1 VANTIKIKRSTG
13 SAAPTNLAFGELAYS
28 SGSGKLYFGSSTNG
42 TTVNITE
49 VGGAYYA
56 DLLTATP
63 GTAAASKSLVVD
75 ASRNI
80 GNLATVTATEFV
92 GDLTGQ
98 VSDISNHD
106 TDALAEGATNQ
117 YFTQAR
123 ARGSVS
129 ASDPSG
135 ALTYDSATGVFS
147 LDTGDIAADLTTDD
161 IAEGSTNL
169 YFTETRARDSISVTD
184 AGGDGS
190 LSYDNVTGVLT
201 YTGPSASEVRA
212 HFSAGTGVSITD
224 GQVSIGQAVGTTDN
238 VTFNNV
244 TVDGTLSS
252 DDITATNVTV
262 TGNAVIT
269 GDLTVQG
276 TTTTVNSTAVAISDI
291 NLTLA
296 KDATTAA
303 QANGAGLTVAGA
315 SATLTYASAGD
326 KWVFNK
332 QVEAN
337 VTGDLTGNADTATA
351 LETARDFSASGDA
364 TASAVSFDGTGN
376 VDLVLTLANS
386 GVTAGAYGSS
396 SEIPVVTVDA
406 KGRVTSVTTASITT
420 SLDIAGDS
428 GTDTVDLATET
439 LTFAGSGAISAAVTA
454 NTVTVSV
461 DVASDTVQGV
471 ASFASGNFAVT
482 AGAVAIKAAGVDT
495 AELAA
500 AAVTEAKIAADAV
513 TTAKIADG
521 AVTNAKLANSSI
533 TLTGGS
539 GSDAVALGESLAIS
553 GTGAIS
559 TAVTANEVTVSV
571 AVATD
576 TGTKGVA
583 SYNANHFD
591 VVDGVVSID
600 PDLLDGGTY

>member
-1 VANTIKIKRSTG
+1 MANTIKIKRSTG

-56 DLLTATP
+56 DLLTATA
-63 GTAAASKSLVVD
+63 GTAAASKAIVLD
-75 ASRNI
+75 ASRNVS
-80 GNLATVTATEFV
+80 NLATVTATSFV
-92 GDLTGQ
+92 GDLTGT

-129 ASDPSG
+129 ASDASG
-135 ALTYDSATGVFS
+135 SLTYDSASGVFS
-147 LDTGDIAADLTTDD
+147 LDVANLAGGLDSDD
-161 IAEGSTNL
+161 IAEGTTNL
-169 YFTETRARDSISVTD
+169 YFTDARARGAISVTD

-190 LSYDNVTGVLT
+190 LSYDSGTGVLT

-252 DDITATNVTV
+252 DDITAASVTV

-315 SATLTYASAGD
+315 EATLTYASAGD

-364 TASAVSFDGTGN
+364 SASAVSFDGTGN

-420 SLDIAGDS
+420 SLDIAGDT

-439 LTFAGSGAISAAVTA
+439 LTFAGSGAISAAVTN

-482 AGAVAIKAAGVDT
+482 AGDVAIKAGGVDT

-583 SYNANHFD
+583 SFNANHFD
-591 VVDGVVSID
+591 VVDGVVSVD

>member
-1 VANTIKIKRSTG
+1 MANTIKIKRSTG